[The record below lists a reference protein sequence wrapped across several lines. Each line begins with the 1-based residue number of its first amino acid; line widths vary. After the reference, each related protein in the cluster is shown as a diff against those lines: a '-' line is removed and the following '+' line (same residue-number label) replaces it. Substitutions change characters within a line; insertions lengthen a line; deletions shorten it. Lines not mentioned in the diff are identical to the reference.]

1 MAIGSAGGA
10 QAATGWQ
17 RPIQLAT
24 PVSLDVF
31 GVQAAFSEQGAAAV
45 GYGVMNV
52 DSPASSDAFLVA
64 RSATGKRSGPKR
76 ISEAKEILALG
87 WRGSHETLLTGTSES
102 SQTCCS
108 SAQTRLANGSGK
120 HTIVSELAG
129 ATQGRLVSFAGRLLA
144 VVGTERGVWVAQS
157 DGKGHFGGTRKL
169 SGSAVTV
176 DAVDAVAAPHNDT
189 VTAWAGTGTGATPTT
204 TNAIVVGRGS
214 AKAAPRSGRRLI
226 SLRSGHS
233 IDELALAPAPARSG
247 GATAVWV
254 ESWSDAAGN
263 FHSVVMAAD
272 LTRSPR
278 RHQLSSSS
286 ELAAGLNL
294 AGDANGD
301 QAAAWKSCDTNDACA
316 VRATLRAAR
325 GRFSSVQRGSAIDA
339 SESPTVAV
347 SPTGESLLGWVQNGH
362 VRAAAASPRA
372 ARFGAP
378 HTVSAT
384 NYATE
389 LQIAFGPARTALATW
404 TQGTLGQSV
413 MSAAYLGR

>member
-1 MAIGSAGGA
+1 MAITSAGGA

-52 DSPASSDAFLVA
+52 DSPASSDAFIVA

-76 ISEAKEILALG
+76 ISGAKEILALG

-176 DAVDAVAAPHNDT
+176 DAVDAVAAPQNDT
-189 VTAWAGTGTGATPTT
+189 VTAWASTGTGATPAT

-226 SLRSGHS
+226 SLRAGHS

-278 RHQLSSSS
+278 RHQLSSSR

-301 QAAAWKSCDTNDACA
+301 QAAAWKSCDVERR
-316 VRATLRAAR
+316 VRRARHPPGRPWPLQLRPARLRQSTPPNRPPLPSRRPVSRCSAGSRTATSGPPRRLP
-325 GRFSSVQRGSAIDA
+325 G
-339 SESPTVAV
+339 
-347 SPTGESLLGWVQNGH
+347 
-362 VRAAAASPRA
+362 PRA
-372 ARFGAP
+372 SARRTRCQRPTTRPNSRSCSGPHAP
-378 HTVSAT
+378 RSPPGPRARSAS
-384 NYATE
+384 
-389 LQIAFGPARTALATW
+389 R
-404 TQGTLGQSV
+404 S
-413 MSAAYLGR
+413 